1 MEIILNSI
9 LSSSFFSGRD
19 FRWSPSEA
27 SDQYLDILPLFADER
42 SALFGVHQLSM
53 VNSDE
58 KAIGSWIGPNGV
70 AQVSLKFVK
79 GFEIY
84 FLKSQQH
91 SFILAKYHN
100 IIIESI
106 SIIMIFLINK
116 QKF

>member
-1 MEIILNSI
+1 MIKIKVYFNL
-9 LSSSFFSGRD
+9 FFSGRD

-79 GFEIY
+79 GFEIC
-84 FLKSQQH
+84 LEKSTTQLN
-91 SFILAKYHN
+91 SRK
-100 IIIESI
+100 I
-106 SIIMIFLINK
+106 S
-116 QKF
+116 

>member
-1 MEIILNSI
+1 MKVNFQMFVQTMNIIVSDKKSEFI
-9 LSSSFFSGRD
+9 LISLFSGRD

-70 AQVSLKFVK
+70 AQVSL
-79 GFEIY
+79 
-84 FLKSQQH
+84 
-91 SFILAKYHN
+91 
-100 IIIESI
+100 
-106 SIIMIFLINK
+106 
-116 QKF
+116 

>member
-1 MEIILNSI
+1 MQKKVISCQVKVILIS
-9 LSSSFFSGRD
+9 LFSGRD

-70 AQVSLKFVK
+70 AQVSL
-79 GFEIY
+79 
-84 FLKSQQH
+84 
-91 SFILAKYHN
+91 
-100 IIIESI
+100 
-106 SIIMIFLINK
+106 
-116 QKF
+116 